1 MKKILFIAIFSAV
14 GCSVGVNA
22 QIELRTPTQ
31 ENKTVLQNP
40 TENKDFN
47 TNAVPFDEKVQDG
60 PRMELNKF
68 GVEQRRNLN
77 IQQGNYNHYNQQ
89 INHNQHSI
97 VGDIDRTAVNRP
109 QSNLNNSQFDYN
121 QNADRKT
128 TTNGTA
134 NTSYNAPMQVKPMK
148 QIGELATAED
158 EIGEI
163 VEIGDR
169 QNISINPEDGS
180 ATTPTAPG
188 GDPNVP
194 IGDAIPFLVLIA
206 GIYAFILRR
215 KQ

>member
-1 MKKILFIAIFSAV
+1 MGL
-14 GCSVGVNA
+14 NA

-31 ENKTVLQNP
+31 ENKTILQNP

-97 VGDIDRTAVNRP
+97 VGDIDRTTVNRP

-134 NTSYNAPMQVKPMK
+134 NTSYNAPMQVKPIK
-148 QIGELATAED
+148 QTGELATTD
-158 EIGEI
+158 EVI

-169 QNISINPEDGS
+169 QNISINPGDGS
-180 ATTPTAPG
+180 SGTTTPTAPG
-188 GDPNVP
+188 GDPTPGP
-194 IGDAIPFLVLIA
+194 IGDAIPFLVLLA
-206 GIYAFILRR
+206 SVYAFILRR